1 MSKKQTTKNT
11 RYIDARFIDAK
22 RRGFMQGSAVLT
34 AAAATGATSIA
45 AAATENPV
53 VEPVTKTTEEHA
65 GYQETDRIRQYY
77 LKARF

>member
-1 MSKKQTTKNT
+1 MSKKQTTNSK
-11 RYIDARFIDAK
+11 RDIDARFIDAK
-22 RRGFMQGSAVLT
+22 RRGFIQGSAVLT
-34 AAAATGATSIA
+34 ATAATGAASIA
-45 AAATENPV
+45 TAATESQV